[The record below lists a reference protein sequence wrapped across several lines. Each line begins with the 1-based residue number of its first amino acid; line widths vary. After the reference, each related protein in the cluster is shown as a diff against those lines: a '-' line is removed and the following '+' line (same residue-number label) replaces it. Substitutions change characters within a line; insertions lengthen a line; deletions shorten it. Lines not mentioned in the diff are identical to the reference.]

1 MTGHSMNLSKLIPSK
16 VPGMTEAMR
25 KGGKKG
31 EKLFESQNV
40 TKIYK
45 IAIWIVV
52 ATVLTVAV
60 LSAVLTFGKTMNW
73 NILALHTVKMT
84 TAAGEYI
91 FSVLDYIAIVSFVV
105 FIQFMMNF
113 KVFILLWIS
122 ILGHQEFGNLK
133 RSDWQRFSH

>member
-1 MTGHSMNLSKLIPSK
+1 MNLSKFIPSK

-31 EKLFESQNV
+31 EKLFANQNV
-40 TKIYK
+40 TNIYK
-45 IAIWIVV
+45 IAICIVV
-52 ATVLTVAV
+52 ATVMTVAI

-73 NILALHTVKMT
+73 NLFALNTVKIT
-84 TAAGEYI
+84 TVAGDYI
-91 FSVLDYIAIVSFVV
+91 YSVLDYIAIVSFII
-105 FIQFMMNF
+105 FFQYMTYF
-113 KVFILLWIS
+113 KFFILLWIS